1 MESVVSKVVKE
12 EIAAAVAQQYTDEGS
27 SKEKSVKT
35 NGASQGTKWSSNA
48 ATRLNGLLTK
58 ITQKGDKRDKLNFQ
72 VLYVLLTIKK
82 QCVSQKY
89 GWGYRSIGFNDNYD
103 DITFKSLFN

>member
-12 EIAAAVAQQYTDEGS
+12 EIAAAVAQQYTDEGP

-35 NGASQGTKWSSNA
+35 NGASQGSKWSSNA

-82 QCVSQKY
+82 AVCFSEIWVRIQV
-89 GWGYRSIGFNDNYD
+89 GFDDNYD